1 VLERHAKDEE
11 EFLEEQELLLEYFAY
26 KHEEDRERTE
36 IAAAADIVVIPGE
49 DEWKM
54 YELSFWCLIICKFIY
69 I

>member
-1 VLERHAKDEE
+1 VLLA
-11 EFLEEQELLLEYFAY
+11 YFAY
-26 KHEEDRERTE
+26 KQEDRERTE

>member
-36 IAAAADIVVIPGE
+36 IAAAADIVVIPVE
-49 DEWKM
+49 DE
-54 YELSFWCLIICKFIY
+54 
-69 I
+69 